1 MAQTET
7 LRKTEKLVAP
17 NEAEIELPQGQ
28 AAMPGHVAPL
38 WGWVPVLAITGAV
51 GLMLIAVADN
61 AARKDADWA
70 MWLFWIGLLTLF
82 VPVALRISM
91 LAISR
96 MECISLI
103 VILGMG
109 LYATK
114 VLQSPVSF
122 VLHDEFSHWRTAN
135 DIIQT
140 GRLFTENSLI
150 PISAIYPGL
159 EIVTAAVSNL
169 TGLSIFV
176 SGILVLGMARLVLLL
191 SLYLFFE
198 RAGGSIPIAGLASLL
213 YMANPNYVFFGSQ
226 FAYES
231 LALPLAA
238 LTLFIVIRRTDTR
251 KGRFGFNLAEV
262 LAIAAVTVS
271 HHITSYMVVALLV
284 LWTGVHLVKS
294 RRTEIEKQLRRL
306 VQWYAG
312 ETTNEREPDNEGQG
326 IGNKLGRLIGWYA
339 GEQQDPRAEG
349 KAARQAP
356 GFSLR
361 RDNKPPDPHVDD
373 PNLKSPGSAA
383 LLAVLM
389 ALFWLVSVGPMV
401 LSYVGPHLL
410 GGIDELLRLMTGEAR
425 TRELFVSAGQLAPL
439 WMRVNGVA
447 SVILILVALPFGLLY
462 VWRRQRANT
471 VVFTLSIA
479 ALAYP
484 ASLALRLTQ
493 RGAETSNRL
502 SEFVFVALVLVLS
515 LGVVRPLL
523 SRGAGLGAGLVRRG
537 IFTVLATV
545 LFVGGITVGWP
556 YWGILPGPYLVG
568 ADPRSIEPQ
577 SLAAAD
583 WVKDTLGPNQRVAAD
598 RTNGLLLGS
607 FGQQFVATALSTRV
621 STYRIFFAPEIGE
634 AEREIISQAG
644 IQYVLVDSR
653 LSTGLPQVGFYF
665 ERGEPDTMNHKV
677 PMDPSLLDKFDRTP
691 GVNRIFDSGNIVIY
705 DVRALS
711 SVP

>member
-1 MAQTET
+1 MTMIQT
-7 LRKTEKLVAP
+7 KTIAEKEEL
-17 NEAEIELPQGQ
+17 EAFSGAKVELPQGQ
-28 AAMPGHVAPL
+28 AATLQSAAQP
-38 WGWVPVLAITGAV
+38 WGWVPVLAVTGAV
-51 GLMLIAVADN
+51 GLLLIAVADT
-61 AARKDADWA
+61 AARNDAGWA

-91 LAISR
+91 MAISR

-109 LYATK
+109 LYVTK

-159 EIVTAAVSNL
+159 EIATAAVSNL

-198 RAGGSIPIAGLASLL
+198 RASGSIPIAGLASLL

-238 LTLFIVIRRTDTR
+238 LTLFIVIRRTNAP

-271 HHITSYMVVALLV
+271 HHITSYMAIALLV
-284 LWTGVHLVKS
+284 LWTGVHLLKS
-294 RRTEIEKQLRRL
+294 RRAEIERQLRRL

-312 ETTNEREPDNEGQG
+312 ETTDEPRPDSQGQG
-326 IGNKLGRLIGWYA
+326 IGNKLGRFMRWYA
-339 GEQQDPRAEG
+339 GEQQDQRPAG
-349 KAARQAP
+349 KAARQAS
-356 GFSLR
+356 GFSLWR
-361 RDNKPPDPHVDD
+361 GTKPPDPHVDD
-373 PNLKSPGSAA
+373 PSLKSPGSAA

-410 GGIDELLRLMTGEAR
+410 GGVDELLRLMTGEAT
-425 TRELFVSAGQLAPL
+425 TRQLFVSAGQLAPL

-447 SVILILVALPFGLLY
+447 SVILILVTLPFGLLY
-462 VWRRQRANT
+462 VWRHQRANT
-471 VVFTLSIA
+471 IVLTLSIA

-502 SEFVFVALVLVLS
+502 SEFVFVALALVLA
-515 LGVVRPLL
+515 LGVVQPLL
-523 SRGAGLGAGLVRRG
+523 SRGAGLVRRG
-537 IFTVLATV
+537 IFTALATV
-545 LFVGGITVGWP
+545 LFVGGVTVGWP

-583 WVKDTLGPNQRVAAD
+583 WAKDKLGPNQRVAAD

-653 LSTGLPQVGFYF
+653 LSTGLPQVGFYY

-691 GVNRIFDSGNIVIY
+691 GVNRIFDSGDIVIY
-705 DVRALS
+705 DVRALNS
-711 SVP
+711 EQ

>member
-1 MAQTET
+1 MIQTKTISEKEEIQAFSGAKVEPPEGHAATLQSAAQ
-7 LRKTEKLVAP
+7 P
-17 NEAEIELPQGQ
+17 
-28 AAMPGHVAPL
+28 
-38 WGWVPVLAITGAV
+38 WGWVPVLAVTGAI
-51 GLMLIAVADN
+51 GLLLIAVADT
-61 AARKDADWA
+61 AARNDAGWA

-91 LAISR
+91 MAISR

-103 VILGMG
+103 VILGIG
-109 LYATK
+109 LYVTK

-159 EIVTAAVSNL
+159 EIATAAVSNL

-198 RAGGSIPIAGLASLL
+198 RASGSMPIAGLASLL

-238 LTLFIVIRRTDTR
+238 LTLFIVIRRTDAP

-271 HHITSYMVVALLV
+271 HHITSYMAIALLV

-294 RRTEIEKQLRRL
+294 HRTEIEQQLRRL
-306 VQWYAG
+306 VRWYAG
-312 ETTNEREPDNEGQG
+312 ETIAEPRPDNEGQG
-326 IGNKLGRLIGWYA
+326 IGNKLGRLVRWYA
-339 GEQQDPRAEG
+339 GEQQDQRPAG

-356 GFSLR
+356 GFPMWR
-361 RDNKPPDPHVDD
+361 GKKPPDPHVDD
-373 PNLKSPGSAA
+373 PSLKSPGSAA

-389 ALFWLVSVGPMV
+389 ALFWLVTVGPMV
-401 LSYVGPHLL
+401 LSYVGPHLV
-410 GGIDELLRLMTGEAR
+410 GGVDEMLRLMTGEAT
-425 TRELFVSAGQLAPL
+425 TRQLFVSAGQLAPL

-447 SVILILVALPFGLLY
+447 SVILILATLPFGLLY
-462 VWRRQRANT
+462 VWRRRRANT
-471 VVFTLSIA
+471 VVLALAIA

-502 SEFVFVALVLVLS
+502 SEFVFVALALVLA
-515 LGVVRPLL
+515 LGVVQPLL
-523 SRGAGLGAGLVRRG
+523 SRGAGLVRRG
-537 IFTVLATV
+537 IFTALATV
-545 LFVGGITVGWP
+545 LFVGGVTVGWP

-583 WVKDTLGPNQRVAAD
+583 WAKDKLGPNQRVAAD

-653 LSTGLPQVGFYF
+653 LSTALPQVGFYY

-691 GVNRIFDSGNIVIY
+691 GVNRIFDSGDIVIY
-705 DVRALS
+705 DVRALNS
-711 SVP
+711 EP